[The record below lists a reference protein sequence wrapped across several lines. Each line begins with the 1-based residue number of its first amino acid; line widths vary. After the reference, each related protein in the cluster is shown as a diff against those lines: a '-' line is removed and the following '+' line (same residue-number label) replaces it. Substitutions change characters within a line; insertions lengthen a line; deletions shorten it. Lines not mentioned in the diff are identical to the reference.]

1 MGGMKNAD
9 LQALLLLLFSFSS
22 SCMGFA
28 PPPPMMPIQVSTG
41 RRSSSQPPLR
51 LGSLDYTP
59 LEPSTFDDMYS
70 HGCRIAKDEEYLGAV
85 LKQWNS
91 EKRTVAIET
100 KPFEYKDDDK
110 SNLFGHLVR
119 RTVSSAQPVKDKSLP
134 GILLF
139 HTGAGP
145 LDVSLF
151 YKADC
156 LAQKLDCVVLIC
168 DVISDCYGWAWGTED
183 RSHYNEIRD
192 SLLAD
197 DASLLRSRAACA
209 ANAICV
215 GAPEVDPQ
223 RLAALGW
230 CLGGQSILELG
241 RVQSA
246 AFSIRA
252 MATFHGVF
260 HRESAPAHVVKDE
273 ISSSS
278 LSTSSVG
285 SVLICN
291 GKDDP
296 FVSEKDLEESK
307 KLFETNGWQA
317 ELQQFEGAKHGFSNP
332 AQDFNENPA
341 FGYHPEAATK
351 SWDATL
357 QLLEKQLC

>member
-9 LQALLLLLFSFSS
+9 LQALLLLFSFSS
-22 SCMGFA
+22 SCKGFA
-28 PPPPMMPIQVSTG
+28 RPPMMPIVSSTG
-41 RRSSSQPPLR
+41 RRSSQPLR

-91 EKRTVAIET
+91 EKRTVEVET

-110 SNLFGHLVR
+110 SNLFGNLVR
-119 RTVSSAQPVKDKSLP
+119 RTTSTEHKGKSLP

-183 RSHYNEIRD
+183 RTHYNEIRD

-197 DASLLRSRAACA
+197 DGSLLRSRAACA
-209 ANAICV
+209 ANALCV

-223 RLAALGW
+223 RLAAIGW

-260 HRESAPAHVVKDE
+260 HRESAPAPVIKDE
-273 ISSSS
+273 SSSS
-278 LSTSSVG
+278 SS
-285 SVLICN
+285 
-291 GKDDP
+291 
-296 FVSEKDLEESK
+296 
-307 KLFETNGWQA
+307 Q
-317 ELQQFEGAKHGFSNP
+317 
-332 AQDFNENPA
+332 
-341 FGYHPEAATK
+341 
-351 SWDATL
+351 
-357 QLLEKQLC
+357 QLLVASVRF